1 MRFVISYKKKVDVL
15 YIHDSTFNT
24 VKISRPI
31 LPEKIYKVKLEA
43 ESYGGINRPV
53 EVFRDGSVYDGNHR
67 VAYARETGSCIDIYI
82 R

>member
-43 ESYGGINRPV
+43 ESYGGINVGLSNICYTVRYKVMQNLLGRFP
-53 EVFRDGSVYDGNHR
+53 
-67 VAYARETGSCIDIYI
+67 A
-82 R
+82 